1 MRASL
6 RVPVWILVSL
16 CAGVV
21 TGEPLT
27 TRWSTLL
34 RPSRGSPQ
42 ARELPMNGPIRSLP
56 EFQFK
61 GPRPAHPFMLG
72 NFAADGQFGLRNGGI
87 EQVTGRNAA
96 VRLVETADQFEL
108 EGRIT
113 MKDFGGWFMLLG
125 WNEDTGNGYL
135 VHNCTMRES
144 GAPWF
149 ISELRG
155 RQTVE
160 DTTQEIMH
168 QEWKQSQE
176 FRVTVKEG
184 QLTFQVGAMKILNA
198 DQLPNYQA
206 GSVIF
211 GVYDTRYGP
220 RPVRIESLR
229 VRALD
234 PAAAPMP

>member
-1 MRASL
+1 MQTSRWI
-6 RVPVWILVSL
+6 PVLLLLVVS
-16 CAGVV
+16 AGSAEG
-21 TGEPLT
+21 TPLT

-42 ARELPMNGPIRSLP
+42 ARELPMNGPIRSLT

-61 GPRPAHPFMLG
+61 GPRPGHPFILG
-72 NFAADGQFGLRNGGI
+72 NFAADGQFGVRNGGI
-87 EQVTGRNAA
+87 EQATGRNAA
-96 VRLVETADQFEL
+96 VRLVESADQFEL

-113 MKDFGGWFMLLG
+113 MKDFGGWFMLIG
-125 WNEDTGNGYL
+125 WNDDTGNGYL

-160 DTTQEIMH
+160 DTTQEIIQH
-168 QEWKQSQE
+168 EWKQSQE

-198 DQLPNYQA
+198 EVLPNYQA

-229 VRALD
+229 VRALE
-234 PAAAPMP
+234 AAAATPQ